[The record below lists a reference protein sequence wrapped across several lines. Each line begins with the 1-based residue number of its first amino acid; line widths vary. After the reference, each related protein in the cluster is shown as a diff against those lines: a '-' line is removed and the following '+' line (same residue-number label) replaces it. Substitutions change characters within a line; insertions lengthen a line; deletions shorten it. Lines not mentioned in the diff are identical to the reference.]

1 MIDRPNYYAILPAS
15 VRYDQ
20 RLRPN
25 AKLLYA
31 EITSLCNA
39 NGCCTAQND
48 YFSELYGV
56 SKKTITELVG
66 QLSASGYIKVE
77 VIRDEKGQVLGRNI
91 FLPAEDT
98 EAADPPPKNRGTSP
112 ENSGDLSRKIGA
124 PSPEKSGVY
133 KRRILQERINTPVA
147 PKKGPEESTDC
158 WQRYAGDDGELLQAL
173 RDFEALRNRRKKPM
187 VERSKKLLL
196 GRLDKLSRG
205 SREAKIA
212 MLETAI
218 LRCWD
223 TVYPLRSEEAP
234 QKPQEGDD
242 EIWE

>member
-1 MIDRPNYYAILPAS
+1 MIDRPNYYAVLPAS

-98 EAADPPPKNRGTSP
+98 EAADPPPKNR
-112 ENSGDLSRKIGA
+112 
-124 PSPEKSGVY
+124 VY
-133 KRRILQERINTPVA
+133 IKGEYY
-147 PKKGPEESTDC
+147 KKE
-158 WQRYAGDDGELLQAL
+158 
-173 RDFEALRNRRKKPM
+173 
-187 VERSKKLLL
+187 
-196 GRLDKLSRG
+196 
-205 SREAKIA
+205 
-212 MLETAI
+212 
-218 LRCWD
+218 
-223 TVYPLRSEEAP
+223 
-234 QKPQEGDD
+234 
-242 EIWE
+242 